1 MKPFSTN
8 KYKPSNFEIK
18 RLTIFKFLSRV
29 LSKYGDIKDKSKFK
43 NKEALFS
50 YISLK
55 FSISRSQSKR
65 LIKKFAT
72 INSKNDILKFI
83 KHQNSF
89 NIPHNKTT
97 DLIVQKIINDFKKY
111 YEESNTIDKSGNE
124 VFIPFTLK
132 DFYYSFEYQQS
143 YNCIRTILIK
153 HNLVWHFAYKSTKK
167 LIKQNL
173 KINNSNIC
181 EDFLKMV
188 NQALN
193 YKLSQ
198 HSKQIK
204 KQRLFGEVV
213 EIDGCIHDWIPKIGK
228 CNILATVDSSTGMM
242 LSASLDWQ
250 ETNDSYAEAII
261 RLVNKYGLPKQIYG
275 DKRKSIFSDGINQ
288 TKITRPLTNLGVIV
302 KCESYP
308 EHKPNVE
315 GNWKLLQQ
323 ILPNYL
329 HRKNINTFSEFK
341 YFVENKLCDWF
352 NARFNRKIDTIDV
365 FKKVNPDLF
374 KNNFCV
380 AETRKVRVGNYIEI
394 RNGYYAP
401 FNDKN
406 QRIVMKE
413 NGYINVYEN
422 LLPNESKDLFVKRG
436 SQKYYLK
443 PIDILID
450 TINWDW
456 LKIDSPLNDQDELII
471 NLKDEICTLKE
482 ENERLKLIC
491 YESGIQS

>member
-1 MKPFSTN
+1 MKEIENYSN
-8 KYKPSNFEIK
+8 KYYLI
-18 RLTIFKFLSRV
+18 I
-29 LSKYGDIKDKSKFK
+29 
-43 NKEALFS
+43 
-50 YISLK
+50 YI
-55 FSISRSQSKR
+55 
-65 LIKKFAT
+65 
-72 INSKNDILKFI
+72 
-83 KHQNSF
+83 
-89 NIPHNKTT
+89 
-97 DLIVQKIINDFKKY
+97 
-111 YEESNTIDKSGNE
+111 E
-124 VFIPFTLK
+124 
-132 DFYYSFEYQQS
+132 
-143 YNCIRTILIK
+143 
-153 HNLVWHFAYKSTKK
+153 
-167 LIKQNL
+167 
-173 KINNSNIC
+173 
-181 EDFLKMV
+181 
-188 NQALN
+188 
-193 YKLSQ
+193 
-198 HSKQIK
+198 
-204 KQRLFGEVV
+204 
-213 EIDGCIHDWIPKIGK
+213 
-228 CNILATVDSSTGMM
+228 
-242 LSASLDWQ
+242 
-250 ETNDSYAEAII
+250 
-261 RLVNKYGLPKQIYG
+261 
-275 DKRKSIFSDGINQ
+275 
-288 TKITRPLTNLGVIV
+288 
-302 KCESYP
+302 
-308 EHKPNVE
+308 
-315 GNWKLLQQ
+315 
-323 ILPNYL
+323 LPNYL

>member
-29 LSKYGDIKDKSKFK
+29 LSKYGEIKDKSKFK

-89 NIPHNKTT
+89 NIPHNKT
-97 DLIVQKIINDFKKY
+97 K
-111 YEESNTIDKSGNE
+111 ESNTIDKLGNE

-167 LIKQNL
+167 LIKHNL

-329 HRKNINTFSEFK
+329 HRIT
-341 YFVENKLCDWF
+341 
-352 NARFNRKIDTIDV
+352 
-365 FKKVNPDLF
+365 
-374 KNNFCV
+374 
-380 AETRKVRVGNYIEI
+380 
-394 RNGYYAP
+394 
-401 FNDKN
+401 
-406 QRIVMKE
+406 
-413 NGYINVYEN
+413 
-422 LLPNESKDLFVKRG
+422 
-436 SQKYYLK
+436 
-443 PIDILID
+443 
-450 TINWDW
+450 
-456 LKIDSPLNDQDELII
+456 
-471 NLKDEICTLKE
+471 
-482 ENERLKLIC
+482 
-491 YESGIQS
+491 